1 MPNRTSRHPQAS
13 ATVHCWSD
21 ALQNQTFNSL
31 SKALDYCRK
40 NLAELPAI
48 EVFVH
53 CGVPDQIISGDEL
66 EALLKRKRR
75 SLT

>member
-1 MPNRTSRHPQAS
+1 MTDRTSRHPQFP

-21 ALQNQTFNSL
+21 ALENQTFNSL

-40 NLAELPAI
+40 NMAELPAI

-75 SLT
+75 SLA

>member
-1 MPNRTSRHPQAS
+1 M
-13 ATVHCWSD
+13 HCWSD

-31 SKALDYCRK
+31 SKALDYCSK
-40 NLAELPAI
+40 NIAELPAI

-53 CGVPDQIISGDEL
+53 RGVLDQIISGDEL

-75 SLT
+75 SLI